1 MRTSI
6 VWTGKPPLVQKSAW
20 EIPRRLQEDLW
31 LGSSL
36 TGPSSVREIMNNMPL
51 EELLRLSHE
60 IGREDR
66 RLAILGEG
74 NTSARISEDE
84 FLVKASG
91 SCLENLRSDQVT
103 RCLSSKVLTLM
114 EDSERLFSN
123 EEVDEILQTS
133 RCDPGAKKPS
143 IETMFHAWLLS
154 LDGVDFVGH
163 CHSEAANKILC
174 SKRARDFAENRMF
187 PDEIVCCGRA
197 SVFVENCDPGLPLA
211 RGIQRETR
219 EYIQEHGEA
228 PRLILLENHG
238 IIGLGKTADAVLAC
252 TFMADKAANIFEGAA
267 SLGGPVFLPRDQI
280 ERIAGRPDEVYRQKQ
295 LNL

>member
-1 MRTSI
+1 
-6 VWTGKPPLVQKSAW
+6 
-20 EIPRRLQEDLW
+20 
-31 LGSSL
+31 
-36 TGPSSVREIMNNMPL
+36 MNNMPL

-103 RCLSSKVLTLM
+103 RCLSRKVLTLM

-123 EEVDEILQTS
+123 EEVDEILQAS

-280 ERIAGRPDEVYRQKQ
+280 ERIAGRSDEVYRQKQ

>member
-123 EEVDEILQTS
+123 EEVDEILQAS